1 VPVEVEVQGRHLHR
15 HLEGPDRRIAAEECG
30 VALGHGEHEI
40 GLADHAKRREI
51 VAATQAD
58 VAAQAALAQAQE
70 MVYAQRGFFFPS
82 IGATYQ
88 AERHKI
94 AGNLTNDQAPGIQ
107 GNGDNLSAPLQTP
120 GIAPY
125 TAPLYYNFQTAE
137 LTVGFVPDVFGSN
150 RRQVESLAAQTEA
163 QRVRSAFSLAM
174 VHGLTCAVYWSLE
187 VRPALAEH
195 AAAGMTLSIE
205 HGFPHH
211 IAQCMVWRGWALA
224 GEGQIESGLSLLRE
238 GVARYRQ
245 TESLSLVALFLA
257 ALGEAAGRAGKL
269 QEGHD
274 AVVEALSIVARTE
287 ERCIE
292 PELHRLQGGLFRLLC
307 QEQDA
312 EACLHRAI
320 TIARE
325 QGAKLWELRAVTSLA
340 RLWRDQGKRG
350 EALDVLA
357 PIYNWFTEGLDT
369 PVLKEAKAL
378 LEELSDSPFVIS
390 ARPA

>member
-1 VPVEVEVQGRHLHR
+1 
-15 HLEGPDRRIAAEECG
+15 
-30 VALGHGEHEI
+30 
-40 GLADHAKRREI
+40 
-51 VAATQAD
+51 
-58 VAAQAALAQAQE
+58 
-70 MVYAQRGFFFPS
+70 
-82 IGATYQ
+82 
-88 AERHKI
+88 
-94 AGNLTNDQAPGIQ
+94 
-107 GNGDNLSAPLQTP
+107 
-120 GIAPY
+120 
-125 TAPLYYNFQTAE
+125 
-137 LTVGFVPDVFGSN
+137 
-150 RRQVESLAAQTEA
+150 
-163 QRVRSAFSLAM
+163 
-174 VHGLTCAVYWSLE
+174 
-187 VRPALAEH
+187 
-195 AAAGMTLSIE
+195 MTLSIE